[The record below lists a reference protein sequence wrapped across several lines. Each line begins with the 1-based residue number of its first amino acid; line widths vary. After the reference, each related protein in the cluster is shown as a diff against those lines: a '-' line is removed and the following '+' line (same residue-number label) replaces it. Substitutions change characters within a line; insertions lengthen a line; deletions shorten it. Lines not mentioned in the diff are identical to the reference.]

1 MCFKIGLTYTAGEIC
16 VSKSIGL
23 AYSWKGIYV
32 SNLQKDFTETRD
44 RLEDLDLS
52 KPQLH
57 KYFQYGPGKLK
68 PRVKNEL
75 RKQHY

>member
-1 MCFKIGLTYTAGEIC
+1 MFQNRLDLYCGEIC

-44 RLEDLDLS
+44 RLGDLDLS

-57 KYFQYGPGKLK
+57 KYFQYGPRKLK